1 MRRGTPDPD
10 PSTTFQVTVNPWPYL
25 IVIVGSLPFFA
36 IPLLG
41 VLFYEIPQDGFEFH
55 PALAAV
61 FFVIVAFSWMILNSV
76 RQLVP
81 WRKPAIVLSP
91 EGYRDLRK
99 LGQPIPWAEITA
111 ISSWQGRFAAL
122 RLSLSDEWTE
132 KLLGKPGL
140 RRTLRAFDALSRT
153 PIFVSPAGNLSLSPT
168 ELERIAK
175 FYAAAHGGPRPD

>member
-10 PSTTFQVTVNPWPYL
+10 LNGTFQVTVNPWPYL
-25 IVIVGSLPFFA
+25 VAIVGWLPFFA

-41 VLFYEIPQDGFEFH
+41 VLLYEIPRDDFEFH
-55 PALAAV
+55 PALAAILL
-61 FFVIVAFSWMILNSV
+61 VIVVFGWMILISV

-81 WRKPAIVLSP
+81 WRKPAVVLSP

-99 LGQPIPWAEITA
+99 LGEPIPWPEITA
-111 ISSWQGRFAAL
+111 ISSLQGRFAAI

-153 PIFVSPAGNLSLSPT
+153 PIFVSPAGNLSLSAP

-175 FYAAAHGGPRPD
+175 LYAAAHGGPRPD